1 MVYFF
6 QSSKLDDDDAI
17 AIVGIGSKFP
27 GADTVDDFWWVLLNG
42 ENHVIEIPPERWNVE
57 EYYSVDYDEPGKT
70 YVRRAGFLSK

>member
-27 GADTVDDFWWVLLNG
+27 GADTVDDFWRVLLNG

-57 EYYSVDYDEPGKT
+57 EYYSADYDEPGKT